1 MAPIE
6 EQVEC
11 CDQCGTPLSLSSGA
25 PGCLHCLLAGGRDG
39 AEERRYQHY
48 EVSVREDGI
57 TPLELGRGA
66 MGITYRAIDL
76 NLGAPVALKVIS
88 ARYSNQDEARA
99 RFRREAQ
106 AAAQLRHPNV
116 ASVYHF
122 GETAAGQCF
131 YAMELVEGETLEV
144 RVRREGPL
152 DAGIVLVIAIQVAR
166 ALLAAENHGLVHRDL
181 KPSNLMLVPNESGN
195 ERAPGVK
202 VIDFGLA
209 KAVTDE
215 GEASEPT
222 QTGFAGTPGFA
233 SPEQSKANGQ
243 KLDTRSDI
251 YSLGATLWYALTGE
265 IPSPADSRPTER
277 LRAQKVPALLT
288 RLLRRALAID
298 PAERPQS
305 ARALLAELEL
315 CQAEMEAAPRRRQGL
330 RRATIGLGLIAF
342 GGAGL
347 TNYLLHHQP
356 ATAPTASE
364 KSIAVLPF
372 DNLSGNPENAY
383 FADGIKDEILT
394 RLSKVSA
401 LKVISRTST
410 QKFKSSPNNVAEIA
424 RQLRVANLLEGSV
437 QKSGDT
443 VRVTVQLIRAPSD
456 THLWAETYDRK
467 LTDMFQVESEVA
479 QSIVTAL
486 EATLSV
492 PEKRAL
498 EANPT
503 ENVEAHQAYLK
514 GRYFWNKR
522 TDDGYQKAGEYFR
535 QAIAI
540 DPNYAPAYAG
550 LSDVHQ
556 FNAFNAGTHTD
567 LHAKAREA
575 AEKAITLD
583 ETLAEPHASLGLL
596 AMNYDWDW
604 PTAEREFRQ
613 AIKLNRN
620 YATAH
625 HWYAE
630 YLIAVDRP
638 EEALAEIGRARELDP
653 LSLIINTDTG
663 KVLYYARR
671 YDEAIRQLR
680 ETLKM
685 DPDFP
690 QAHIWLGSVCATTG
704 RYDEALASFSKVKSN
719 AWALGWL
726 GYVDGVSG
734 RRDEAEKIVAELKH
748 VETEHA
754 VDPHIMVYLYLG
766 LGEKDQAFAALEK
779 DYELR
784 SVGLISLKVNP
795 WYDSLRSDPRF
806 TDLLRRTNL
815 AP

>member
-6 EQVEC
+6 EQVER
-11 CDQCGTPLSLSSGA
+11 CDLCGTPLSLSSGA

-48 EVSVREDGI
+48 EVTLREDGI
-57 TPLELGRGA
+57 SPSELGRGA
-66 MGITYRAIDL
+66 MGITYRAVDL

-88 ARYSNQDEARA
+88 ARYSNQNEARDF
-99 RFRREAQ
+99 FRREAQ

-131 YAMELVEGETLEV
+131 YAMELVEGETLEA

-152 DAGIVLVIAIQVAR
+152 GAGIVLEIAIQVAR

-209 KAVTDE
+209 QAVADE
-215 GEASEPT
+215 GDVAGPT

-233 SPEQSKANGQ
+233 SPEQSQSNGR

-265 IPSPADSRPTER
+265 IPPLAANLLLGRE
-277 LRAQKVPALLT
+277 VPAVLT
-288 RLLRRALAID
+288 RLLRRVLTTD

-305 ARALLAELEL
+305 ARALLAELEV
-315 CQAEMEAAPRRRQGL
+315 CQAELEAAPRRRRGL
-330 RRATIGLGLIAF
+330 RRAALGLVLVAL
-342 GGAGL
+342 GL
-347 TNYLLHHQP
+347 TTYLLHRQP
-356 ATAPTASE
+356 ATAPLAPE

-372 DNLSGNPENAY
+372 DNLSRNPENAY
-383 FADGIKDEILT
+383 FADGIKDEILI
-394 RLSKVSA
+394 RLSKVAA

-410 QKFKSSPNNVAEIA
+410 QKFKNSSDSVVEIA
-424 RQLRVANLLEGSV
+424 RRLGVANILEGSV
-437 QKSGDT
+437 QKSGET
-443 VRVTVQLIRAPSD
+443 VRVTVQLIHASSD

-498 EANPT
+498 EAKPT
-503 ENVEAHQAYLK
+503 ENVEAYQAYLK

-522 TDDGYQKAGEYFR
+522 TDEGYQRAGEYFR

-575 AEKAITLD
+575 AQKAITLD

-613 AIKLNRN
+613 AIKLNPN

-704 RYDEALASFSKVKSN
+704 RYDEALASFSKVKNN

-734 RRDEAEKIVAELKH
+734 CRHEAEKIVAELKQI
-748 VETEHA
+748 ETEHA

-806 TDLLRRTNL
+806 ADLLRRTNL

>member
-1 MAPIE
+1 MPPIE

-57 TPLELGRGA
+57 TPSELGRGA
-66 MGITYRAIDL
+66 MGITYRALDL

-88 ARYSNQDEARA
+88 ARYSNQNEARD

-116 ASVYHF
+116 ASVYHY

-131 YAMELVEGETLEV
+131 YAMELVEGETLES
-144 RVRREGPL
+144 RVRREGSL
-152 DAGIVLVIAIQVAR
+152 DAGIVLEIAIQVAR

-209 KAVTDE
+209 RAVTDE
-215 GEASEPT
+215 GDVAEPT

-233 SPEQSKANGQ
+233 SPEQSQSNGQ

-251 YSLGATLWYALTGE
+251 YSLGATLWYALAGE
-265 IPSPADSRPTER
+265 IPPHAANLPVER
-277 LRAQKVPALLT
+277 LLGRKVPAVLT
-288 RLLRRALAID
+288 QLLRRVLATD

-305 ARALLAELEL
+305 ARALLAELEV
-315 CQAEMEAAPRRRQGL
+315 CRAEMEAAPRLRRGL
-330 RRATIGLGLIAF
+330 RRAALGLGLVAL
-342 GGAGL
+342 GL
-347 TNYLLHHQP
+347 TTYLLHRQP
-356 ATAPTASE
+356 AAAPMAPE

-394 RLSKVSA
+394 RLSKVAA
-401 LKVISRTST
+401 LKVISRSST
-410 QKFKSSPNNVAEIA
+410 QKFKSSPDNIAEIA
-424 RQLRVANLLEGSV
+424 RQLGVANLLEGSV
-437 QKSGDT
+437 QKSGET
-443 VRVTVQLIRAPSD
+443 VRVTVQLIHAPSD

-479 QSIVTAL
+479 QRIATALAATLSDPEKQAL
-486 EATLSV
+486 EAM
-492 PEKRAL
+492 
-498 EANPT
+498 PT
-503 ENVEAHQAYLK
+503 ANVEAYQDYLK

-522 TDDGYQKAGEYFR
+522 TVEGFEKAGDYFR

-550 LSDVHQ
+550 LGDVYQ
-556 FNAFNAGTHTD
+556 FSAFDVVTRAE
-567 LHAKAREA
+567 LYAKARVA
-575 AEKAITLD
+575 AERAAALD
-583 ETLAEPHASLGLL
+583 AALAEPHASLGLL

-604 PTAEREFRQ
+604 ATAESEFRQ
-613 AIKLNRN
+613 AIKLNPN

-630 YLIAVDRP
+630 YLVAVGRP
-638 EEALAEIGRARELDP
+638 NESLAEITRARELDP

-663 KVLYYARR
+663 KILYYSRR
-671 YDEAIRQLR
+671 YDDAIGQLR

-685 DPDFP
+685 DPGFSD
-690 QAHIWLGSVCATTG
+690 AHVWLAAVCAQTG
-704 RYDEALASFSKVKSN
+704 RYDEAIAEAKKIADNS
-719 AWALGWL
+719 WALGWL
-726 GYVDGVSG
+726 GYINGVSG
-734 RRDEAEKIVAELKH
+734 RRDEAEKILEELQRLAAERPI
-748 VETEHA
+748 
-754 VDPHIMVYLYLG
+754 DPGVMLSAYLG
-766 LGEKDQAFAALEK
+766 LGEKDEAFAALEK
-779 DYELR
+779 ALETR
-784 SVGLISLKVNP
+784 SVGMTSLKVNP

-806 TDLLRRTNL
+806 ADFLRRTNL